1 MVEAHPGWRIRC
13 HPIARRSITRTLLV
27 DPEQVAELD
36 EFIRACRPSMVLF
49 DLGAHFGVFSLAAAH
64 GGGPRAQIV
73 AVEPSETA
81 CRVLRIQARL
91 NDVTVQVVH
100 AAAGDRPGS
109 TTMLPVGVIADGYF
123 VAADAEHPARET
135 VRVPTV
141 SIDSLAD
148 RLGVDPTHVKID
160 VEGAE
165 EAVLRG
171 GERTL
176 GGDLAPVLFV
186 ELHNDLVRRRGGAPQ
201 ATLEVLAKY
210 GYDHFTEAGQA
221 VSKNDLP
228 SKPLVR
234 VVARKGQGAGPAA

>member
-148 RLGVDPTHVKID
+148 RLGSCVA
-160 VEGAE
+160 G
-165 EAVLRG
+165 R
-171 GERTL
+171 ERW
-176 GGDLAPVLFV
+176 
-186 ELHNDLVRRRGGAPQ
+186 
-201 ATLEVLAKY
+201 
-210 GYDHFTEAGQA
+210 
-221 VSKNDLP
+221 
-228 SKPLVR
+228 
-234 VVARKGQGAGPAA
+234 AAISHQCSS

>member
-1 MVEAHPGWRIRC
+1 
-13 HPIARRSITRTLLV
+13 V

-210 GYDHFTEAGQA
+210 GYHHFTEAGQA